1 MVFDAAPGRG
11 VVVAMSDMRDR
22 FRLTANIVN
31 VIEPPQ
37 PMPKLPVARA
47 MWIPEPDFYTSV
59 EAWLTAGGAHHTCMS
74 TQIEPEV
81 WENFAALAHME
92 LVVIDELT
100 TRRDFASGVR
110 WNQAYHRLAE
120 GL

>member
-1 MVFDAAPGRG
+1 
-11 VVVAMSDMRDR
+11 MSDMRDR
-22 FRLTANIVN
+22 FRPPRTLSML
-31 VIEPPQ
+31 IEPPQ
-37 PMPKLPVARA
+37 PMPKLPVALRV
-47 MWIPEPDFYTSV
+47 PELHPYTSV

-81 WENFAALAHME
+81 ENFAALAHME
-92 LVVIDELT
+92 LVVTDEST

-110 WNQAYHRLAE
+110 WNQAPPLAE